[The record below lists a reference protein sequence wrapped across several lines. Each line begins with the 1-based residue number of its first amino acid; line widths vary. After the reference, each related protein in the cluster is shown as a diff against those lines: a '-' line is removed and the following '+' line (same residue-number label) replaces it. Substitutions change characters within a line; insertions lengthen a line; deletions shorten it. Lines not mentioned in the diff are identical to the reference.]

1 MKRCV
6 AVVLIC
12 VAGVSPLLAASR
24 SFLSNGVKI
33 QYLDEGKGETLVL
46 LHGSGGGYDDFAYA
60 GVIRAL
66 RKDYR
71 ILAPDARAHGRSG
84 HPRGVE
90 HYGMEMIDDVVRL
103 LDQAGVDRA
112 HVLGFSMGARIAAKL
127 MVTHPE
133 RLRSVILA
141 GGGARRDT
149 PRDRA
154 NLEALARRWET
165 GDILIRA
172 WPDDSPPATMAEA
185 RRLSDEA
192 LKGRHRHAI
201 AALTRGRV
209 AWYVSPDELRASQ
222 VPAIG
227 IAGTR
232 DGALAEVRRTAEAK
246 PGMTVVEI
254 EGAGHVETLSRKE
267 FVAAIRAFL
276 AAER

>member
-6 AVVLIC
+6 AVVLLC
-12 VAGVSPLLAASR
+12 AAGVSPLLAASR

-33 QYLDEGKGETLVL
+33 RYLDEGKGETLVL
-46 LHGSGGGYDDFAYA
+46 LHGSGGDADDFAST

-66 RKDYR
+66 KKDYR

-90 HYGMEMIDDVVRL
+90 HYGLEMIEDVVRL

-112 HVLGFSMGARIAAKL
+112 HVLGFSMGAGIAAKL

-149 PRDRA
+149 PEDRL
-154 NLEALARRWET
+154 NLEAQARRWET
-165 GDILIRA
+165 GEILLRA
-172 WPDDSPPATMAEA
+172 WPEDAPPATMEEA

-192 LKGRHRHAI
+192 LKGRHRFAT

-232 DGALAEVRRTAEAK
+232 DGALAGVRRTAEAK
-246 PGMTVVEI
+246 PGMQVVEV
-254 EGAGHVETLSRKE
+254 EGAGHFETLSRKE

-276 AAER
+276 ATQR

>member
-1 MKRCV
+1 MKRYV
-6 AVVLIC
+6 AVVLLC
-12 VAGVSPLLAASR
+12 AVGVSPLLAASR

-46 LHGSGGGYDDFAYA
+46 LHGSGGGYDDFAYS

-84 HPRGVE
+84 HPREVE
-90 HYGMEMIDDVVRL
+90 RYGMEMIEDVVRL
-103 LDQAGVDRA
+103 LDQVGVDQA

-149 PRDRA
+149 PQDRL

-165 GDILIRA
+165 GDIRIRA
-172 WPDDSPPATMAEA
+172 WPDDAPPATMEEA

-192 LKGRHRHAI
+192 LKGRHRLAI

-246 PGMTVVEI
+246 PGMKVVEI
-254 EGAGHVETLSRKE
+254 EGAAHVETLSRKE

-276 AAER
+276 AAQR